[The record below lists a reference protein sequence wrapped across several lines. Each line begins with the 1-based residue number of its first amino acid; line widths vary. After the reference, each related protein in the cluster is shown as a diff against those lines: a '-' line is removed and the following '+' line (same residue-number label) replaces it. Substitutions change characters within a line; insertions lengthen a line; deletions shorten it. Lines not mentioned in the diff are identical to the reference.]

1 MAAPKR
7 RAVTDAQKQFRREE
21 ILSGARTYFETVGYE
36 SFSMAQLAARLG
48 IVKGTL
54 YLYFPTKEAIILA
67 LFGRALEAWSEVMK
81 TRLAKP
87 ITDQQFL
94 KTFHDTAMKDPIL
107 VPLLIRLQH
116 VIEHNVS
123 IPLLIDSK
131 RHFQSC
137 LGAIAER
144 AVSALNLIESQA
156 NELIWSL
163 GVLLSGAAQSD
174 QGPSL
179 SEEDLPEDVVT
190 LMTSL
195 SSERLFLTNG
205 KYILEGIRR
214 NT

>member
-81 TRLAKP
+81 ARLAKP

-94 KTFHDTAMKDPIL
+94 KAFHDTAMNDQVL

-137 LGAIAER
+137 LGAIAEH
-144 AVSALNLIESQA
+144 AVSALNLVESQA

-190 LMTSL
+190 LMTRL

>member
-1 MAAPKR
+1 MK
-7 RAVTDAQKQFRREE
+7 
-21 ILSGARTYFETVGYE
+21 
-36 SFSMAQLAARLG
+36 ARL
-48 IVKGTL
+48 T
-54 YLYFPTKEAIILA
+54 
-67 LFGRALEAWSEVMK
+67 
-81 TRLAKP
+81 KP
-87 ITDQQFL
+87 ITDDQFL
-94 KTFHDTAMKDPIL
+94 QAFHDTAMKDPIL

-131 RHFQSC
+131 RHFQNC
-137 LGAIAER
+137 LGTIAER
-144 AVSALNLIESQA
+144 AVSALNLVESQA

-174 QGPSL
+174 QGPAL
-179 SEEDLPEDVVT
+179 NEEDLPQDVAT
-190 LMTSL
+190 LMARL